1 MEYGRDVGGQ
11 TVVNPAAMA
20 LEAVAP
26 TDWNIFCPAAVIGV
40 SLKFNRSGT
49 ASLLTKAG
57 VDGDSF
63 GMDDDDDI
71 G

>member
-1 MEYGRDVGGQ
+1 
-11 TVVNPAAMA
+11 MA
-20 LEAVAP
+20 LEARAP
-26 TDWNIFCPAAVIGV
+26 TDWNIFCPEAVAGV

-57 VDGDSF
+57 VDGDSL
-63 GMDDDDDI
+63 GMDDEDDI